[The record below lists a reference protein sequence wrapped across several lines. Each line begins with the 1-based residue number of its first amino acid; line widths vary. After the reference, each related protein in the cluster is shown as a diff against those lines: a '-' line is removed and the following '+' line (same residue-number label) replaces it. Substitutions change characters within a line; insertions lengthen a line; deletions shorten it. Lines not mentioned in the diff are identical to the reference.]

1 MKKKEVDE
9 LLKEYG
15 LLDLEEK
22 KPNFKLLAKKK
33 KEDEENYSR
42 DDIDPYDE
50 AEIKQKLCKKIY
62 KILKNKDKK
71 QKTLKK
77 IAVHIT

>member
-50 AEIKQKLCKKIY
+50 AEIKQKLSKKIY